1 MIQRLTSLLH
11 HTCIYYLV
19 EPCFSYNFNIC
30 FLILEML
37 KSPEPNTAQK
47 TTPYSWLCPSQSVP
61 RNAALHVCH
70 LNAPF
75 SAAEVLCGWCRGLAW
90 RSLKSG
96 DLSLYSMI
104 IITCVVMD
112 EIVHNGQ
119 SIL

>member
-1 MIQRLTSLLH
+1 MMQRLTSLLH
-11 HTCIYYLV
+11 HTYIDYLV

-30 FLILEML
+30 FLILELL

-70 LNAPF
+70 VC
-75 SAAEVLCGWCRGLAW
+75 AAEVLCGLCRGLAW